1 LRGGSARNACHQL
14 QQRAIS
20 SFQLPSTPLPA
31 SSQNLMFNSYLTEN
45 IMFSEEHEVDRK
57 VKPKVSAGLSGNVM
71 KYGFP

>member
-1 LRGGSARNACHQL
+1 
-14 QQRAIS
+14 
-20 SFQLPSTPLPA
+20 
-31 SSQNLMFNSYLTEN
+31 MFNSYLTEN